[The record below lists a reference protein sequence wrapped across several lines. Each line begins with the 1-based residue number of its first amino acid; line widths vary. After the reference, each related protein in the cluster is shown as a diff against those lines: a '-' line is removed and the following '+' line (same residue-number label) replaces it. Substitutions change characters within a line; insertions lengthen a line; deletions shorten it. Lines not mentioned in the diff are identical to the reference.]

1 MLLSEAVRLIF
12 TLSVSLSFLS
22 FSLSTHSGN
31 TLLSSSL
38 HKPSSLLP
46 FANFLDK
53 LTRVLLPAQVVRLK
67 MTVFVRIPLYSF
79 TIGFL
84 WLRLLWYLPP
94 CYARCGTD
102 LGPAAIVLC
111 RLWY

>member
-1 MLLSEAVRLIF
+1 
-12 TLSVSLSFLS
+12 
-22 FSLSTHSGN
+22 
-31 TLLSSSL
+31 
-38 HKPSSLLP
+38 
-46 FANFLDK
+46 
-53 LTRVLLPAQVVRLK
+53 

-111 RLWY
+111 RLWWRPKLLIWMTMLGNGSGPPSVQTEMSDRNTALCSVRVWGYAVCDTEIGYGAILRQGTVQAAAVLR